1 MSETAV
7 SNPLDPMVEVKPSTI
22 TITNF
27 DVLEKQV
34 NQYAKKYKG
43 YVATEETIKDD
54 KNLRADLKKTVKL
67 LDEKRKEVKR
77 GYNKPLDAFE
87 QQIKG
92 LEATIK
98 TVIDPIDDGIKDLEQ
113 KEREARRIEVQKII
127 DEMAPKYKIDAK
139 EIEMDSKWL
148 NKSIS
153 NKQLLDGI
161 GGAMH
166 DIKSA
171 KDKLDGDIK
180 AITEYCAAMNIDSGG
195 YVDQIKAGDLL
206 QDVMQRANK
215 HKLELESKAEQERKQ
230 EAAADAVAAVSQNT
244 VQNKTVDTETGEV
257 VKETV
262 DVFAVQFEVTGTNAA
277 LDGLGRYLKD
287 NGSDLKVRL
296 VQPREKVGVQD
307 ATL

>member
-34 NQYAKKYKG
+34 NQYAEKYKG

-87 QQIKG
+87 KQIKG
-92 LEATIK
+92 LEDTIK
-98 TVIDPIDDGIKDLEQ
+98 TVIDPIDDGIKDLEL

-127 DEMAPKYKIDAK
+127 DEMAPKYKVDAK
-139 EIEMDSKWL
+139 DIEIDSKWL

-166 DIKSA
+166 DIKAA

-180 AITEYCAAMNIDSGG
+180 AITDYCAAMNIDAGG

-206 QDVMQRANK
+206 QDVMQRANN
-215 HKLELESKAEQERKQ
+215 HKLELESKAEQERKRK
-230 EAAADAVAAVSQNT
+230 EAADAVAGLNQTT
-244 VQNKTVDTETGEV
+244 VQDKTVDTETGEV
-257 VKETV
+257 VSEQPKR
-262 DVFAVQFEVTGTNAA
+262 FACQLELTGTKEQ
-277 LDGLGRYLKD
+277 LKSLNQFIRSND
-287 NGSDLKVRL
+287 ISVRV
-296 VQPREKVGVQD
+296 VQPTMEVSK
-307 ATL
+307 